1 MKVIVQPDAGIVPV
15 LQAIRR
21 AKTAI
26 DVAIFR
32 LDRKEIERALG
43 EAAQRGVRV
52 RALIANTNRGGEAL
66 LRKLEQRLLAAG
78 VMVVRTADD
87 LLRYHGK
94 FMVADEILHLFG
106 FNFTRLDMNK
116 SRSFAIAT
124 RDRRTV
130 KEASVLFESD
140 CTRQTYA
147 PSRSNLVVS
156 PETARPMLT
165 RFIRDARRTL
175 AIYDLKVQDR
185 DMLQL
190 LDARAKKGVEVRV
203 LGTLKGG
210 NGGVEVR
217 ALKGHRLHVR
227 AIIRDGTRA
236 FVGSQSLRTPE
247 LDLRR
252 EVGLLISNP
261 SVTRKLMQVFEE
273 DWAASATDEQKE
285 KEKEKKAKEKAEKED
300 KRAQATDA

>member
-1 MKVIVQPDAGIVPV
+1 MKLIVQPEAGVVPV
-15 LQAIRR
+15 LQAIHR
-21 AKTAI
+21 AKSTI

-32 LDRKEIERALG
+32 MDRKEIERALG

-52 RALIANTNRGGEAL
+52 RALIAHTNRGGEPS

-94 FMVADEILHLFG
+94 FMVADEMLHLFG
-106 FNFTRLDMNK
+106 FNFTRLDIK

-130 KEASVLFESD
+130 KEASILFETD
-140 CTRQTYA
+140 CTRQVYA

-156 PETARPMLT
+156 PETARTMLA
-165 RFIRDARRTL
+165 RFLRDARRTL
-175 AIYDLKVQDR
+175 AIYDLKIQDR

-190 LDARAKKGVEVRV
+190 LEARAKKGVQVRV
-203 LGTLKGG
+203 LGGMKGG
-210 NGGVEVR
+210 SESLEVR
-217 ALKGHRLHVR
+217 ALKGRRLHVR

-273 DWAASATDEQKE
+273 DWAASAKE
-285 KEKEKKAKEKAEKED
+285 EKKEEEEEKKED
-300 KRAQATDA
+300 KQEAKAG